1 MQQAL
6 LYYFCFQIP
15 SPNQN
20 ITLSFVWFFN
30 VDKAWYHETTT
41 IDHNKKNSFSS
52 FDQQRYKKNLSKKNF
67 HGSDEKYFRNEQK
80 KKPSL
85 PLATFFS
92 SSWPYVYYSDKYIST
107 QRHNAKKQ
115 KKIFWPFFLPTSN
128 HYSVYN
134 CNKFFPRIFFFN
146 LNECRIHNHN
156 KHKKIA
162 TTRCVPWYIYFLPER
177 KIVDLSGIIFQIF
190 LKWKRNLSKKMIS
203 HFIKNRN
210 WVALTP
216 PNNMASST
224 STKKTLRNY
233 SLP

>member
-1 MQQAL
+1 M
-6 LYYFCFQIP
+6 
-15 SPNQN
+15 
-20 ITLSFVWFFN
+20 
-30 VDKAWYHETTT
+30 
-41 IDHNKKNSFSS
+41 
-52 FDQQRYKKNLSKKNF
+52 SKKNF

-115 KKIFWPFFLPTSN
+115 KKNFDLFFSRLQIITLYIIVIN
-128 HYSVYN
+128 
-134 CNKFFPRIFFFN
+134 FFPEFFFFT

-156 KHKKIA
+156 KHKKIT

-190 LKWKRNLSKKMIS
+190 HKWKRNLSKKMIS

-224 STKKTLRNY
+224 STKKNLRNY

>member
-115 KKIFWPFFLPTSN
+115 KKIWPFFLPTSN